1 MYAHLRLRQVS
12 YSNIRHIQCR
22 VQKEVTVRWPLSLFS
37 PTYNKESVPAFHT
50 LSLSLAGFRHR
61 QPFPHNC
68 LRQPPSP
75 RRTTIKKSVP
85 RNRGTDLYE

>member
-37 PTYNKESVPAFHT
+37 PTYNKYPSPPFT
-50 LSLSLAGFRHR
+50 LSPYPSLAFAIANR
-61 QPFPHNC
+61 
-68 LRQPPSP
+68 P
-75 RRTTIKKSVP
+75 RTAASANRP
-85 RNRGTDLYE
+85 RPAQQQ